1 MSFHLDND
9 YIDKISLKNRKRHK
23 KIKKT
28 QNNEIKTT
36 SSSIDDNINSDGTLI
51 GNLIPVISN
60 EIKINEDNL
69 DIFKSHQI
77 ENSNKINK
85 LKIPDCS
92 ICREYLT
99 HNLTVITVCGHIF
112 HKICIEKWFSRR
124 IPDNNNILFRLT
136 DLNNN
141 HHSEQTCPLCRVP
154 CSILTLCDI
163 VNLTIDNILVDN
175 NEDNNLILDNN
186 KILDIENKDL
196 NYQDSLNYKS
206 NNICLNIN
214 CHLKIQDLNN
224 EYKQIKEEFSNTLKN
239 LEESN
244 KKNLLL
250 NDSLES
256 LERNNLILRD
266 DLARVTHEL
275 AEINQK
281 YIEINK
287 KFTHLQAQSALVSFL
302 NDTKNS
308 NNDDQIDSTDGIYQL
323 SLLIGFNPFE
333 QEDIKYICNSCNNKN
348 INSDMLTSLKVVS
361 QAFIKLKNHYDTL
374 RFKHGEIKSK
384 CYQLKESNKFFKQQ
398 YNKLQLE
405 ISSLKKKNNEYL
417 TGNLWD
423 NNKKYILSNN
433 INNKIKNDE
442 EDFDELS
449 LDCISQEVD
458 RINKETIIDNN
469 INKEDKKLEI
479 LKKNSTDIT
488 NKIKVLDKDNGRVK
502 ISSNTNESPNIGIYM
517 YRKNVIKRPI
527 SRNVQSLSN
536 FFLNRNK

>member
-9 YIDKISLKNRKRHK
+9 YIDEISLKNRKRHRK
-23 KIKKT
+23 VEKT
-28 QNNEIKTT
+28 QNNEINVT
-36 SSSIDDNINSDGTLI
+36 SSSINGNINSNETLVE
-51 GNLIPVISN
+51 NLIPVISN

-69 DIFKSHQI
+69 NTFKSHQI
-77 ENSNKINK
+77 ENPNKIHK

-112 HKICIEKWFSRR
+112 HKICIEKWFTRCTS
-124 IPDNNNILFRLT
+124 DNHNNNVLSRLT
-136 DLNNN
+136 DLNRN
-141 HHSEQTCPLCRVP
+141 HHLEQTCPLCRVP

-175 NEDNNLILDNN
+175 NEDNNLILD
-186 KILDIENKDL
+186 IENKNL
-196 NYQDSLNYKS
+196 NHHNSLNYKS
-206 NNICLNIN
+206 TNICLNIN

-239 LEESN
+239 LEKLN

-281 YIEINK
+281 YMDMNK
-287 KFTHLQAQSALVSFL
+287 EFTQLQAQNTLVSFL
-302 NDTKNS
+302 NDTKNF
-308 NNDDQIDSTDGIYQL
+308 NDEDQIDSTDGIYQL

-333 QEDIKYICNSCNNKN
+333 QEDIKYICNSSNNKN

-374 RFKHGEIKSK
+374 RFKYGEIKSK
-384 CYQLKESNKFFKQQ
+384 FYQLKESNKFCKQQ

-405 ISSLKKKNNEYL
+405 ISSLKRRNNECL

-423 NNKKYILSNN
+423 NNKKDILSNN
-433 INNKIKNDE
+433 FNNNNEINQE
-442 EDFDELS
+442 YFDELS

-458 RINKETIIDNN
+458 RINKETIINN
-469 INKEDKKLEI
+469 IINKENKKLEI
-479 LKKNSTDIT
+479 PKKNSTDII
-488 NKIKVLDKDNGRVK
+488 NRVKVLDRDNRRVN
-502 ISSNTNESPNIGIYM
+502 ISSDTNESPNIGTYM

-527 SRNVQSLSN
+527 SKNVQSLST
-536 FFLNRNK
+536 FFLNKTK